1 MGKVFISYSH
11 NDEKWKDRVLK
22 HLGVLVKEN
31 RLTVWDDR
39 QIAAGQDWFPEIKR
53 ALEECD
59 VALLLVSVDFL
70 NSGFILNQEVPKLL
84 SRRLREGTRVVP
96 VILRDC
102 LWSEVSWLKD
112 IQVRPKDGKPL
123 ASFSKSKVEAV
134 LTELAKEVMR
144 LTAPSHSSPNKMTKG
159 DQPDT
164 SNVKEDL
171 EHRVSVKADAE
182 FAIIIRR
189 FKESPFTKER
199 IAKIK
204 ANINRSYSP
213 FAVLDG
219 SIEIRVKNDLLP
231 LISELIQAECKIRKH
246 YYVPFTEA
254 RIQSLRDKFHTFAR
268 EEWRAIIN
276 GAYNDASEHVAIHVG
291 RLLEYKDAE
300 LKERREKLLKTS
312 PTVLL
317 AIIDENLQKA
327 LADSL

>member
-1 MGKVFISYSH
+1 MEYYRFDALSVRTVDSKAWIPSMGKVFISYSH

-144 LTAPSHSSPNKMTKG
+144 LLLKP
-159 DQPDT
+159 
-164 SNVKEDL
+164 
-171 EHRVSVKADAE
+171 
-182 FAIIIRR
+182 F
-189 FKESPFTKER
+189 FTKQDDEKV
-199 IAKIK
+199 I
-204 ANINRSYSP
+204 S
-213 FAVLDG
+213 L
-219 SIEIRVKNDLLP
+219 IR
-231 LISELIQAECKIRKH
+231 Q
-246 YYVPFTEA
+246 T
-254 RIQSLRDKFHTFAR
+254 
-268 EEWRAIIN
+268 
-276 GAYNDASEHVAIHVG
+276 
-291 RLLEYKDAE
+291 
-300 LKERREKLLKTS
+300 
-312 PTVLL
+312 
-317 AIIDENLQKA
+317 
-327 LADSL
+327 